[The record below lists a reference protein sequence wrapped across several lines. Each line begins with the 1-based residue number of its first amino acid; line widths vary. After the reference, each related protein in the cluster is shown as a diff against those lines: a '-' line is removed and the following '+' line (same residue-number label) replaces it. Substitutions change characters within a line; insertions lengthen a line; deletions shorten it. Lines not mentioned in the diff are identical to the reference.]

1 MFNTRQ
7 VLNAETQHGEHY
19 AYNDSTKTFSPKVKF
34 MYKTY
39 DDTQYR
45 EARIQMQPGN
55 LSSKFTLSIKTSA
68 PLDFKVK
75 DKVVLLYDGRTYE
88 VTGIQTLLDT
98 NHLLSMIM
106 PSSKGQYTKLIHLN
120 KDGVG

>member
-7 VLNAETQHGEHY
+7 VLNAETQHAEYY
-19 AYNDSTKTFSPKVKF
+19 AYDDKTKTFEPKVKF

-68 PLDFKVK
+68 PIDFKVK
-75 DKVVLLYDGRTYE
+75 DKIVLLYDGRTYE
-88 VTGIQTLLDT
+88 VTGIQTLQNT
-98 NHLLSMIM
+98 NHLVSMIM
-106 PSSKGQYTKLIHLN
+106 PSAKGQYAKLIHLN

>member
-7 VLNAETQHGEHY
+7 VLNAETQHAEYY
-19 AYNDSTKTFSPKVKF
+19 AYDDKTKTFEPKVKF

-45 EARIQMQPGN
+45 ESRIQMQPGN

-68 PLDFKVK
+68 PIDFKVK

-88 VTGIQTLLDT
+88 ITGIQTLQDT
-98 NHLLSMIM
+98 NHLVSLIM
-106 PSSKGQYTKLIHLN
+106 PTAKGQYSKLIHLN

>member
-7 VLNAETQHGEHY
+7 VLNAETQHAEYY
-19 AYNDSTKTFSPKVKF
+19 AYNDKTKSYESQVKF

-45 EARIQMQPGN
+45 ESRTQMQPGN
-55 LSSKFTLSIKTSA
+55 LTSKFSLSIKTSA
-68 PLDFKVK
+68 PLEFKVK

-88 VTGIQTLLDT
+88 ITAVNTMQ
-98 NHLLSMIM
+98 NHNPLVSLIM
-106 PSSKGQYTKLIHLN
+106 PSAKGQYTKLLHLN
-120 KDGVG
+120 KDDVG

>member
-7 VLNAETQHGEHY
+7 VLNAETQHAEYY
-19 AYNDSTKTFSPKVKF
+19 AYDEKTKGYSPKVKF

-45 EARIQMQPGN
+45 EARVQMQPGN
-55 LSSKFTLSIKTSA
+55 LTSKFSLSIKTSA
-68 PLDFKVK
+68 PLNFKVK

-88 VTGIQTLLDT
+88 ITGIQTLQST
-98 NHLLSMIM
+98 NHLVSMIM
-106 PSSKGQYTKLIHLN
+106 PSAKGQYTKLIHLN
-120 KDGVG
+120 KDDVA

>member
-7 VLNAETQHGEHY
+7 VLNAETQHAEYY
-19 AYNDSTKTFSPKVKF
+19 AYDDATKTFAPKVKF

-68 PLDFKVK
+68 PIDFKVK
-75 DKVVLLYDGRTYE
+75 DKIVLLYDGRTYE
-88 VTGIQTLLDT
+88 VTGIQTLQNT
-98 NHLLSMIM
+98 NHLVSMIM
-106 PSSKGQYTKLIHLN
+106 PSSKGQYAKLIHLN